1 MYCKI
6 KSIRRWNMSVKKFS
20 VCLLQIYFFIYIWI
34 CTRTQYIWLMVGNWM
49 TQWKT
54 NSVFILQM
62 YFRLKCPFWW
72 NYLSRESG
80 VKIQVKR
87 KTNKKNN
94 FNWCF
99 SLFFT
104 CPYIIQ
110 LLRTLFQA
118 DGFWRMKC
126 VTFFFFFFSSQFLVH
141 LPTIILI

>member
-1 MYCKI
+1 
-6 KSIRRWNMSVKKFS
+6 
-20 VCLLQIYFFIYIWI
+20 
-34 CTRTQYIWLMVGNWM
+34 MVGNWM

-118 DGFWRMKC
+118 DDFWRMKC
-126 VTFFFFFFSSQFLVH
+126 VTFFFFFPPSFSFICLPSFLYSLHISSCVCVYSLH
-141 LPTIILI
+141 IEIKVWHFVFIKDCH